1 MKRSNGKRRG
11 TRPPF
16 FVPDEIKEKEDGNEH
31 LLESILVELV
41 PKSTMEVVPHTFTNV
56 ENFLLYQMQHN
67 YILNQQKVKP
77 KWISLNLVLNN
88 TEVNVVAINA
98 DSLAATDEPSKY

>member
-1 MKRSNGKRRG
+1 MQGDLGRARTQVSQ
-11 TRPPF
+11 
-16 FVPDEIKEKEDGNEH
+16 
-31 LLESILVELV
+31 ESGAPQFL
-41 PKSTMEVVPHTFTNV
+41 NV